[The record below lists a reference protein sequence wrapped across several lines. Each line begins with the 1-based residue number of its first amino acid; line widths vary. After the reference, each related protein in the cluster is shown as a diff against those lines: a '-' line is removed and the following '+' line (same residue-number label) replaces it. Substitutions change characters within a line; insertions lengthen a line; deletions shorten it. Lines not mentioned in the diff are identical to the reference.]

1 MKNPGAAESRRL
13 VGLLETALVREARLW
28 KVPVFKNGCIQ
39 GADISSSQHKE
50 MIVWLGEMS
59 RTFHFCPETFA
70 LGVCVLNRL
79 LSTVKAHQK
88 YLKCIAFTSLVLAA
102 KINEEDEVVGSVK
115 DLVVL
120 SGCNFSTREIFR
132 MERIILDKLNWD
144 LLTATA
150 VDFIHI
156 VVIHFTARTI
166 RHGQDH
172 YDSSGKWGRKEGGG
186 ALLVKPDVPRLAR
199 LRPPPPRSVHRAQ
212 LRPRP
217 RGASRRA
224 GAQKTPPGFQ
234 AALWTRQVQHCM
246 ACHQLWQF
254 KGSTLALAIIT
265 LELEALTPDWF
276 SVFTDLLKK
285 AQVDSAEFIHCKE
298 MVDEYL
304 SSLEFSLPPNAVYI
318 FDSAQIQDEEDE
330 DEEEEEEKGRGRGRR
345 RAGSSSG
352 VGGGGGGEQ
361 GDSDEYYD
369 GFWCLYN
376 EQTTPREEGSDVKGL
391 FDSQHKDAS
400 PCPPLH
406 PIDG

>member
-13 VGLLETALVREARLW
+13 DGLLEAALVREARLW

-39 GADISSSQHKE
+39 GADISSSQHQE

-59 RTFHFCPETFA
+59 RLFQFCPETFA

-79 LSTVKAHQK
+79 LSTVKAHSK

-102 KINEEDEVVGSVK
+102 KINEEDEVIGSVR
-115 DLVVL
+115 DLVVQ
-120 SGCNFSTREIFR
+120 SGCNFSTAEILR
-132 MERIILDKLNWD
+132 MERIILDKLHWD
-144 LLTATA
+144 LYTATP

-156 VVIHFTARTI
+156 FH
-166 RHGQDH
+166 
-172 YDSSGKWGRKEGGG
+172 
-186 ALLVKPDVPRLAR
+186 ALLVSGHPHLVPSIGLGCGVGWDPATDPGLFPAEPRHQK
-199 LRPPPPRSVHRAQ
+199 RP
-212 LRPRP
+212 
-217 RGASRRA
+217 A
-224 GAQKTPPGFQ
+224 GLQ

-276 SVFTDLLKK
+276 SVFTNLLKK

-304 SSLEFSLPPNAVYI
+304 HSLEFSLPANAVYI
-318 FDSAQIQDEEDE
+318 FDGTQIQDEERAWSPTQSLRQA
-330 DEEEEEEKGRGRGRR
+330 GRGRGGR
-345 RAGSSSG
+345 
-352 VGGGGGGEQ
+352 EEK
-361 GDSDEYYD
+361 DTDEYYD
-369 GFWCLYN
+369 GFRCLYN
-376 EQTTPREEGSDVKGL
+376 EETPAAEGKDAGGL
-391 FDSQHKDAS
+391 FDSQQKRVS

-406 PIDG
+406 PAVN